1 MHPFSLLESGDSNGS
16 VSLASLFSG
25 GNDDVHGSNPMEI
38 DRLAFLCC
46 KGGWPEVCIGR
57 KRSDRAALMV
67 ARSYV
72 DAVCSSEMD
81 TDDGV
86 VRPLAGAFGYVC
98 SDVVGFFFLVLRTLF
113 TRLIRPE
120 KEFMPLGT
128 SRVGKL
134 GKKVA

>member
-1 MHPFSLLESGDSNGS
+1 
-16 VSLASLFSG
+16 
-25 GNDDVHGSNPMEI
+25 MEI

-57 KRSDRAALMV
+57 KMSDRAALMV

-86 VRPLAGAFGYVC
+86 VRDSDRMKC
-98 SDVVGFFFLVLRTLF
+98 SSDHM
-113 TRLIRPE
+113 PE
-120 KEFMPLGT
+120 PSGEAVRKIGST
-128 SRVGKL
+128 SKTGV
-134 GKKVA
+134 

>member
-1 MHPFSLLESGDSNGS
+1 
-16 VSLASLFSG
+16 
-25 GNDDVHGSNPMEI
+25 MEI

-57 KRSDRAALMV
+57 KMSDRAALMV

-86 VRPLAGAFGYVC
+86 VRD
-98 SDVVGFFFLVLRTLF
+98 SDRMRMFLRSYARTIGGGSSPY
-113 TRLIRPE
+113 LI
-120 KEFMPLGT
+120 
-128 SRVGKL
+128 
-134 GKKVA
+134 